1 MNDVLFREA
10 ILSQLWAALRT
21 LKDCMDRCPPAEWDQ
36 DHGDY
41 PFCHVV
47 FHTLY
52 DVDYHLAAD
61 DQEFRGQ
68 GFHREHPEVFADEA
82 GLEDLVPTRL
92 FPRTFVEA
100 YYQHC
105 WAKTHTLAS
114 KTIDQMLVPRS
125 DIRGT
130 MTLLERAINVV
141 RHVQHHTGQLALT
154 LQLID
159 GTETEWI
166 SWGVERP
173 T

>member
-1 MNDVLFREA
+1 MNDAVFREA

-52 DVDYHLAAD
+52 DADYHLAAS
-61 DQEFRGQ
+61 DQEFRAQ
-68 GFHREHPEVFADEA
+68 GFHLEHPEVFADEA

-92 FPRTFVEA
+92 FPRAFVEA
-100 YYQHC
+100 YFQHC
-105 WAKTHTLAS
+105 WAKT
-114 KTIDQMLVPRS
+114 Q
-125 DIRGT
+125 
-130 MTLLERAINVV
+130 LERAINVV
-141 RHVQHHTGQLALT
+141 RHVQHHAGQLALT
-154 LQLID
+154 LQLLD

-173 T
+173 